1 MPAVIVE
8 KRPAY
13 SQSDRRTTGIVSY
26 FWKPREEKARPH
38 PVYILGNI
46 KLDLSWSILFR
57 IILCRERTC
66 CLRTGGKETSKAKV
80 SRQRAP
86 LKGIEGEEAAESAQM
101 PQHCLQTCIL

>member
-13 SQSDRRTTGIVSY
+13 SLSNRRTTGIVSY

-38 PVYILGNI
+38 PIYILGNI

-66 CLRTGGKETSKAKV
+66 CLRTRGKETSKAKV

-86 LKGIEGEEAAESAQM
+86 LKGIEGGGS
-101 PQHCLQTCIL
+101 

>member
-1 MPAVIVE
+1 MEP
-8 KRPAY
+8 
-13 SQSDRRTTGIVSY
+13 DRGGLNNACSHRGEAPSIQPERSEDDRDVSY
-26 FWKPREEKARPH
+26 FWKPREEKARPY

-86 LKGIEGEEAAESAQM
+86 LKGIEGGGS
-101 PQHCLQTCIL
+101 